1 MPDTLPLRYAQTLL
15 KLSQAPREELKAD
28 LQRLKLPLVLLQNRN
43 AADLEITV
51 EDYGRL
57 FIHLVKKLQFD
68 ITPTAQEASAA
79 LEFSAYQMLF
89 LAMTHAKNLRQAMQ
103 RAAIYFRRFEARGD
117 SFVLE
122 QDGEVVSCRFEFSA
136 GGAQRELIDARN
148 FDMGSLNWL
157 QGDTGRIL
165 SVALWHRTCSW
176 FIGSHIELSGATVA
190 QPKIDASAAHAEIF
204 GVPVEFDAP
213 CYSFQFH
220 QRYLDFPIVQGEA
233 AVADMLEHF
242 PAAILKLDAAPTS
255 VSSRA
260 AGLIGTDFSA
270 ELPTLQD
277 VAERLHMTTPTLHR
291 RLRAEGT
298 SFQQLKD
305 SARRD
310 AAIQL
315 IRKGTQ
321 SGAQLAELTG
331 FSDAS
336 TFHRA
341 FKKWTGKT
349 LQEFRDNSC
358 T

>member
-1 MPDTLPLRYAQTLL
+1 VPDTLPLRYAQTLL
-15 KLSQAPREELKAD
+15 KLSRAPREELQAD
-28 LQRLKLPLVLLQNRN
+28 LQRLKLPLVLLQARD
-43 AADLEITV
+43 AQDIQISV

-68 ITPTAQEASAA
+68 ITGATDEASAA
-79 LEFSAYQMLF
+79 LEFSTYQMLF
-89 LAMTHAKNLRQAMQ
+89 LAMTHAKNLGQAMQ
-103 RAAIYFRRFEARGD
+103 RAAIYFRRFEASGD
-117 SFVLE
+117 TFVLE
-122 QDGEVVSCRFEFSA
+122 QNDDLVICRFQFSVN
-136 GGAQRELIDARN
+136 GAQRELIDAQN

-165 SVALWHRTCSW
+165 SIALWHRTCSW
-176 FIGSHIELSGATVA
+176 FIGAPIELSAVSLA
-190 QPKIDASAAHAEIF
+190 QPRQQSAAAHAKIF
-204 GVPVEFDAP
+204 GVPVEFEAG

-220 QRYLDFPIVQGEA
+220 RRFLQFPIVQGEA
-233 AVADMLEHF
+233 AVADMLKNF
-242 PAAILKLDAAPTS
+242 PAAIMRLDNSPAS
-255 VSSRA
+255 INSRVL
-260 AGLIGTDFSA
+260 GLIGTDFSA

-291 RLRAEGT
+291 RLREEGT
-298 SFQQLKD
+298 TFQQLKD
-305 SARRD
+305 QARRD

-315 IRKGTQ
+315 LRKGNI
-321 SGAQLAELTG
+321 SGAQLAELIG

-349 LQEFRDNSC
+349 TQEFRDNSC